1 MATISF
7 YERQLSFYIVTLIGQ
22 ILRLFYANFFLIE
35 YHNATVIIF

>member
-7 YERQLSFYIVTLIGQ
+7 YERQLSFCIVTIMEQ

-35 YHNATVIIF
+35 YHNAIVIIF